1 MLLVGRQAV
10 GWIEDR
16 ISDLFVFKVRK
27 WVKYSFI
34 FASAFGRR
42 ALQNDEKQWQIR
54 INEAVDFVGILVRV
68 TIRKK

>member
-27 WVKYSFI
+27 WFKYSFI
-34 FASAFGRR
+34 FASAFTRK
-42 ALQNDEKQWQIR
+42 AQSKEKENR
-54 INEAVDFVGILVRV
+54 FLTGSKLTINLLYVVN
-68 TIRKK
+68 K